1 MASAKK
7 ARILVIDDDA
17 NLLRVMGVLLER
29 ANYAFHA
36 ATNGVEGLAVAERVK
51 PDLVVL
57 DMAMPFM
64 KGTEVCRRLREQ
76 PGTSRLPILMMSNLE
91 RIEDKLAGFQAGADD
106 YVTKPVNPKELLARI
121 NALLVRSQY
130 RAPETAK
137 TIAVVGAKGGVGATS
152 VAVNIALAL
161 VQQEYAVALAEMR
174 GGNGEL
180 RFHLNLPPEPHLGPL
195 LALDA
200 EAIARSDVD
209 RFVQQHDSGPRLLLA
224 PEFPADQALTPEHV
238 SAVLSA
244 LTTGIDFLV
253 LDLPNE
259 LDEAMREAL
268 ARADVILLVT
278 EPEALS
284 SLAARRQLRLL
295 KSWKLD
301 GRVSVL
307 AVARVPSGTT
317 MTRLELEN
325 ELSMG
330 RLERRQGA
338 EEPAILSVGVMMVVP
353 PEPEMFQESIRKGI
367 PVVRMEPSARASQ
380 ALSELAERLAT
391 SLLMPDEAHASSGG

>member
-7 ARILVIDDDA
+7 ARILVVDDDA

-29 ANYAFHA
+29 ANYAYHA
-36 ATNGVEGLAVAERVK
+36 ATNGVEGLALAERVK

-137 TIAVVGAKGGVGATS
+137 TIAVIGAKGGVGVTS
-152 VAVNIALAL
+152 VAVNLALAL
-161 VQQEYAVALAEMR
+161 AQQEYAVALAEVR

-200 EAIARSDVD
+200 ESIARSDVE
-209 RFVQQHDSGPRLLLA
+209 RFVQHQESGPRLLLA
-224 PEFPADQALTPEHV
+224 PDHAADHVLSPEHV
-238 SAVLSA
+238 SAVLDA
-244 LTTGIDFLV
+244 LTTGVDFLV
-253 LDLPNE
+253 LDLPNL
-259 LDEAMREAL
+259 LDDAMREAL
-268 ARADVILLVT
+268 TQADVILLVT

-284 SLAARRQLRLL
+284 ALAARRQLRLL
-295 KSWKLD
+295 KTWKMD
-301 GRVSVL
+301 SRVSVL

-330 RLERRQGA
+330 RLERRPGA

-353 PEPEMFQESIRKGI
+353 PEPEMFQESIRQGI
-367 PVVRMEPSARASQ
+367 PAVRMEPSARSSQ
-380 ALSELAERLAT
+380 ALAELAQRLAN
-391 SLLMPDEAHASSGG
+391 SLLLPDEAHASAGD